1 MGKTVLIVEDEQ
13 NIVDILSFNLERE
26 GYDTLEAY
34 DGNTGLQLALEQN
47 PDLVLLD
54 LMLPGMDG
62 LDVLRQARGAG
73 VRTPVL
79 MLTALDAVG
88 DRVAGLDAGADD
100 YLAKP
105 FAAEELLARV
115 RALGRRPA
123 EWEGGT
129 ALRRGDV
136 ELRVQDRLL
145 TGPAGAHTL
154 SQRECALLELFLR
167 NPGVTLPRERILLN
181 VWGPDSD
188 VESGN
193 IDNYIHLVRRRLRL
207 VGSRMELVT
216 RRGAG
221 YRLEADPC

>member
-1 MGKTVLIVEDEQ
+1 MFRQK
-13 NIVDILSFNLERE
+13 
-26 GYDTLEAY
+26 
-34 DGNTGLQLALEQN
+34 GLQGLCRLGLALAVAG
-47 PDLVLLD
+47 D
-54 LMLPGMDG
+54 GDG
-62 LDVLRQARGAG
+62 LALFGGQAHDGEDALGVGGLLPLLQGDGAGEPGRLFDQQARGAG

>member
-1 MGKTVLIVEDEQ
+1 MKILLVEDEKALREALRDTLATCGYT
-13 NIVDILSFNLERE
+13 VDCRE
-26 GYDTLEAY
+26 NGEDALDALCTGGYDVA
-34 DGNTGLQLALEQN
+34 
-47 PDLVLLD
+47 LLD
-54 LMLPGMDG
+54 RMLPGMDG
-62 LDVLRQARGAG
+62 LDALREARRAG

-105 FAAEELLARV
+105 FATEELLARV
-115 RALGRRPA
+115 RALSRRPA
-123 EWEGGT
+123 EWEAET
-129 ALRRGDV
+129 RLVRGDV
-136 ELRVQDRLL
+136 ELRPDSRIL

-154 SQRECALLELFLR
+154 SQRECAMLELFLR
-167 NPGVTLPRERILLN
+167 NPGVTLSRERILLY
-181 VWGPDSD
+181 VWGPESD

-221 YRLEADPC
+221 YLLEVAPC

>member
-1 MGKTVLIVEDEQ
+1 MSKRILIVEDEK
-13 NIVDILSFNLERE
+13 NIVDILSFNLSKE

-34 DGNTGLQLALEQN
+34 DGQAGLKLALEEN
-47 PDLVLLD
+47 PDLILLD
-54 LMLPGMDG
+54 LMLPKIDG
-62 LDVLRQARGAG
+62 FGVCEFIRRESDV
-73 VRTPVL
+73 PIL

-100 YLAKP
+100 YLPKP

-115 RALGRRPA
+115 RALSRRPA
-123 EWEGGT
+123 EWEGGA

-154 SQRECALLELFLR
+154 SGRECALLELFLR

-181 VWGPDSD
+181 VWGPDSE

>member
-1 MGKTVLIVEDEQ
+1 MRILLVEDEK
-13 NIVDILSFNLERE
+13 DLRE
-26 GYDTLEAY
+26 ALRDTLAACGYTVECCANGP
-34 DGNTGLQLALEQN
+34 DGLDALCSGDCDLAL
-47 PDLVLLD
+47 LD
-54 LMLPGMDG
+54 RMLPGMDG

>member
-1 MGKTVLIVEDEQ
+1 MRLLVAEDDPRLLKTLTHIFESNKFSVDGVSNGEDALAHGQTVE
-13 NIVDILSFNLERE
+13 
-26 GYDTLEAY
+26 Y
-34 DGNTGLQLALEQN
+34 DGM
-47 PDLVLLD
+47 VLD
-54 LMLPGMDG
+54 IMMPGMDG
-62 LDVLRQARGAG
+62 ISVLKALREAG
-73 VRTPVL
+73 VTTPAL
-79 MLTALDAVG
+79 FLTARSEVSQ
-88 DRVAGLDAGADD
+88 RVEGLDAGADD

>member
-1 MGKTVLIVEDEQ
+1 MEQEISTIAAARANTTVGTVFTVEGTVTAGNVEP
-13 NIVDILSFNLERE
+13 NAF
-26 GYDTLEAY
+26 YDTIYIQDATGGINIY
-34 DGNTGLQLALEQN
+34 PVAPTDGTFQ
-47 PDLVLLD
+47 
-54 LMLPGMDG
+54 
-62 LDVLRQARGAG
+62 
-73 VRTPVL
+73 
-79 MLTALDAVG
+79 VG
-88 DRVAGLDAGADD
+88 QRVQVSGSWDQ
-100 YLAKP
+100 YQ
-105 FAAEELLARV
+105 
-115 RALGRRPA
+115 
-123 EWEGGT
+123 
-129 ALRRGDV
+129 GDV

>member
-1 MGKTVLIVEDEQ
+1 MRLLVAEDDPRLLKTLTHIFESNKFSVDGVSNGEDALAHGQTVE
-13 NIVDILSFNLERE
+13 
-26 GYDTLEAY
+26 Y
-34 DGNTGLQLALEQN
+34 DGM
-47 PDLVLLD
+47 VLD
-54 LMLPGMDG
+54 IMMPGMDG
-62 LDVLRQARGAG
+62 ISVLKALREAG
-73 VRTPVL
+73 VTTPAL
-79 MLTALDAVG
+79 FLTARSEVSQ
-88 DRVAGLDAGADD
+88 RVEGLDAGADD
-100 YLAKP
+100 YLPKP
-105 FAAEELLARV
+105 FSTAELLARV

-221 YRLEADPC
+221 DRLEADPC

>member
-1 MGKTVLIVEDEQ
+1 MRILLVEDEK
-13 NIVDILSFNLERE
+13 DLREALS
-26 GYDTLEAY
+26 DTLVAY
-34 DGNTGLQLALEQN
+34 GYTVDCCSNGPDGLDSICSGGC
-47 PDLVLLD
+47 DLVLLD
-54 LMLPGMDG
+54 RMLPGIDG
-62 LDVLRQARGAG
+62 LTVLRQARQAG

-105 FAAEELLARV
+105 FATEELLARV
-115 RALGRRPA
+115 RALSRRPA
-123 EWEGGT
+123 EWETDIVLG
-129 ALRRGDV
+129 RGDV
-136 ELRVQDRLL
+136 ELQVQDRVL
-145 TGPAGAHTL
+145 TGPAGTYTL

-181 VWGPDSD
+181 VWGPDSE

-207 VGSRMELVT
+207 VGSQMELIT

-221 YRLEADPC
+221 YRLETDKC

>member
-1 MGKTVLIVEDEQ
+1 
-13 NIVDILSFNLERE
+13 
-26 GYDTLEAY
+26 
-34 DGNTGLQLALEQN
+34 
-47 PDLVLLD
+47 
-54 LMLPGMDG
+54 
-62 LDVLRQARGAG
+62 
-73 VRTPVL
+73 

-105 FAAEELLARV
+105 FATEELLARV
-115 RALGRRPA
+115 RALSRRPA
-123 EWEGGT
+123 EWD
-129 ALRRGDV
+129 APASLRRGDM
-136 ELRVQDRLL
+136 ELHPSDRLL
-145 TGPAGAHTL
+145 AGPAGMHTL

-167 NPGVTLPRERILLN
+167 NPGVTLSRERILLY
-181 VWGPDSD
+181 VWGADSD

-207 VGSRMELVT
+207 LGSRMELVT

>member
-1 MGKTVLIVEDEQ
+1 M
-13 NIVDILSFNLERE
+13 
-26 GYDTLEAY
+26 
-34 DGNTGLQLALEQN
+34 
-47 PDLVLLD
+47 
-54 LMLPGMDG
+54 
-62 LDVLRQARGAG
+62 
-73 VRTPVL
+73 RTPVL
-79 MLTALDAVG
+79 MFTALDAVG

-100 YLAKP
+100 YLPKP

-115 RALGRRPA
+115 RALSRRPA
-123 EWEGGT
+123 EWEGGA

-154 SQRECALLELFLR
+154 SGRECALLELFLR

-181 VWGPDSD
+181 VWGPDSE

-216 RRGAG
+216 QAGRGLPPGGRPMLRRLRARITLLAALLTGAVLTG
-221 YRLEADPC
+221 ALLFAFGVACRQYTDSRRSPPLRLR

>member
-1 MGKTVLIVEDEQ
+1 MRILLVEDEK
-13 NIVDILSFNLERE
+13 DLRE
-26 GYDTLEAY
+26 ALRDTLAACGYTVECCANGP
-34 DGNTGLQLALEQN
+34 DGLDALCSGGCDLAL
-47 PDLVLLD
+47 LD
-54 LMLPGMDG
+54 RMLPGMDG

-129 ALRRGDV
+129 ALHRGDV

-145 TGPAGAHTL
+145 TGPAGAHTP
-154 SQRECALLELFLR
+154 SPRELFLR

>member
-1 MGKTVLIVEDEQ
+1 MYFTSGSDRAFESLMQGKPGFDHYDSGDAGAPEDCG
-13 NIVDILSFNLERE
+13 DCRFYR
-26 GYDTLEAY
+26 
-34 DGNTGLQLALEQN
+34 
-47 PDLVLLD
+47 PDWKYQFCVYAECPYQ
-54 LMLPGMDG
+54 PGK
-62 LDVLRQARGAG
+62 
-73 VRTPVL
+73 
-79 MLTALDAVG
+79 LTALDAVG

-100 YLAKP
+100 YLPKP
-105 FAAEELLARV
+105 FATEELLARV
-115 RALGRRPA
+115 RALGRRPT
-123 EWEGGT
+123 EWEGGA
-129 ALRRGDV
+129 ALHRGDV

-154 SQRECALLELFLR
+154 SRRECALLELFLR
-167 NPGVTLPRERILLN
+167 NPGTTLPRERILLN

-221 YRLEADPC
+221 YRLEADQC

>member
-1 MGKTVLIVEDEQ
+1 MRILIVEDDAPLAQGLAFHLKHAGFAADVCE
-13 NIVDILSFNLERE
+13 DGL
-26 GYDTLEAY
+26 GGLEAASQGQY
-34 DGNTGLQLALEQN
+34 ELI
-47 PDLVLLD
+47 LLD
-54 LMLPGMDG
+54 RMLPGMDG

-123 EWEGGT
+123 EWEGDT

-167 NPGVTLPRERILLN
+167 NPGVILPRERILLN

>member
-1 MGKTVLIVEDEQ
+1 
-13 NIVDILSFNLERE
+13 
-26 GYDTLEAY
+26 
-34 DGNTGLQLALEQN
+34 
-47 PDLVLLD
+47 
-54 LMLPGMDG
+54 MDG

>member
-1 MGKTVLIVEDEQ
+1 M
-13 NIVDILSFNLERE
+13 
-26 GYDTLEAY
+26 
-34 DGNTGLQLALEQN
+34 
-47 PDLVLLD
+47 VLLD
-54 LMLPGMDG
+54 RMLPGIDG
-62 LDVLRQARGAG
+62 LTVLRQARQAG

-105 FAAEELLARV
+105 FATEELLARV
-115 RALGRRPA
+115 RALSRRPA
-123 EWEGGT
+123 EWETDIVLG
-129 ALRRGDV
+129 RGDV
-136 ELRVQDRLL
+136 ELQVQDRVL
-145 TGPAGAHTL
+145 TGPAGTHTL

-167 NPGVTLPRERILLN
+167 NPGITLPRERILLN
-181 VWGPDSD
+181 VWGPDSE

-207 VGSRMELVT
+207 VGSQMELIT

-221 YRLEADPC
+221 YRLETDKC